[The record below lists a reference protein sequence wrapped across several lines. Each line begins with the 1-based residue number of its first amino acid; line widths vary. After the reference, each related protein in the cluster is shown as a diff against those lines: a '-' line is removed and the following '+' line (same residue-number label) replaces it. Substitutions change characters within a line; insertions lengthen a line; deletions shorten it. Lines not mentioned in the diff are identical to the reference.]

1 MALQICPIS
10 SLEKVFLDGGFDPTP
25 YTAASALRG
34 EQFSY
39 QLALRLEGAPR
50 SDVWVSASGPLAGH
64 VALAQVM
71 NVASELPA
79 YPETDDFYLRKQP
92 GLYPDL
98 LTPLPGGR
106 MTLLPGAWRALW
118 VRVSVPEDQPA
129 GEQTITLRFTGKD
142 GQPLGESAF
151 TLTVIPAA
159 LPEQTL
165 VYTNWF
171 HCDCIATYYGD
182 EVFSEAHWRR
192 IGQFM
197 ALYRASGAT
206 CILTPVLTPPLD
218 TEVGG
223 ERPTAQLVGIRQQGG
238 RYSFDFSL
246 LKRYLDLARSHGI
259 ERFEISH
266 FFSQWG
272 AAHAPKVIAEVD
284 GQPRRIFGWE
294 TDAAGVP
301 YRAFLAQFIP
311 ALLDF
316 LRGQGVLEAC
326 YFHIS
331 DEPSLEHLDSYRAAR
346 EGVAGLLAGCQIMDA
361 LSNYDFYEQ
370 GLVDHPIPANNHIE
384 PFLEHRVPGL
394 WTYYCCGQHVDVS
407 NRFIAMP
414 SCRNR
419 VLGCQLFKYDIAGF
433 LQWGYNFYYS
443 QYSTYPVN
451 PFQTTDA
458 LQAFPSGDAF
468 VVYPGPEGPLPS
480 LRLWV
485 FHEALQDM
493 RAMQLLAGRIG
504 KQAVTALIDEGLD
517 APVTFS
523 AYPHS
528 AAYVLSLR
536 EKINRRIAE
545 TC

>member
-1 MALQICPIS
+1 MTLHINPIS
-10 SLEKVFLDGGFDPTP
+10 SLEKVFLEGDFNPAP

-34 EQFSY
+34 ERFSY
-39 QLALRLEGAPR
+39 QLALRLTDSPR
-50 SDVWVSASGPLAGH
+50 ADVAVAVDGPLADC
-64 VALAQVM
+64 VVLSQVV
-71 NVASELPA
+71 NVPSELPA
-79 YPETDDFYLRKQP
+79 YPETDDFYLRKRP

-98 LTPLPGGR
+98 LAPLPGGR
-106 MTLLPGAWRALW
+106 MTLPPEAWRALW
-118 VRVSVPEDQPA
+118 VQVTVPEDQAA
-129 GEQTITLRFTGKD
+129 GDYPVTVRFTAKD
-142 GQPLGESAF
+142 GQTLAESTF
-151 TLTVIPAA
+151 TLSVIPAA

-171 HCDCIATYYGD
+171 HCDCIASYYGD
-182 EVFSEAHWRR
+182 EVFSEAHWAR

-223 ERPTAQLVGIRQQGG
+223 ERPTVQLVGIRQQGD
-238 RYSFDFSL
+238 RYSFDFSRL
-246 LKRYLDLARSHGI
+246 GRYLDLARSHGI
-259 ERFEISH
+259 ERFEIAH
-266 FFSQWG
+266 FFTQWG

-294 TDAAGVP
+294 TDAAGAP
-301 YRAFLAQFIP
+301 YRAFLAQLIP
-311 ALLDF
+311 ALADY
-316 LRGQGVLEAC
+316 LRGRRVLDNC

-346 EGVAGLLAGCQIMDA
+346 EGVVGLLAGCKIMDA
-361 LSNYDFYEQ
+361 LSNYDFYAQ
-370 GLVDHPIPANNHIE
+370 GLVDHPVPASNHIE
-384 PFLEHRVPGL
+384 PFLAHQVPEL
-394 WTYYCCGQHVDVS
+394 WTYYCCSQHRDVS

-443 QYSTYPVN
+443 QYAAYPVN
-451 PFQTTDA
+451 PFLTTDA
-458 LQAFPSGDAF
+458 VQAFPSGDAF

-493 RAMQLLAGRIG
+493 RAMQLLAERIG
-504 KQAVTALIDEGLD
+504 KDAVTALIDEGLD

-528 AAYVLSLR
+528 AAYVLALR